1 VAVLEVLL
9 PVEEPVGHLE
19 GLGVLHDG
27 DDLLQLVLVQLT
39 GPEYVSDSWSAMR
52 SVWIHIDERPKV
64 IAHAAPP
71 RRTPQHP
78 PPHSPSSPVS
88 NSSTTQ
94 AMSQGPRG
102 HKYNRLLI

>member
-1 VAVLEVLL
+1 MRRCDSPDLLEPLNVLTQLGVDLVGGDLHVVAVLEVLL

-39 GPEYVSDSWSAMR
+39 GPGSSAGSRNAMR
-52 SVWIHIDERPKV
+52 TLWIHIDERPKV

-71 RRTPQHP
+71 
-78 PPHSPSSPVS
+78 
-88 NSSTTQ
+88 
-94 AMSQGPRG
+94 
-102 HKYNRLLI
+102 

>member
-1 VAVLEVLL
+1 MYTKRRGDLPDLLEPLNVLTQLGVDLVGGDLHVVAVLEVLL

-39 GPEYVSDSWSAMR
+39 GPENASDSRSAMR
-52 SVWIHIDERPKV
+52 FLMIHIDKQAMV

-71 RRTPQHP
+71 
-78 PPHSPSSPVS
+78 
-88 NSSTTQ
+88 
-94 AMSQGPRG
+94 
-102 HKYNRLLI
+102 